1 MQEVEFFK
9 WLKGYVEITNGAQ
22 PSPEQWKV
30 IVAKLN
36 EPAKTG
42 SGEGYCNPMQPIPAV
57 RPPSNWEISR
67 SGWPYPYTDRMHYD
81 AYGTTG
87 TKK

>member
-9 WLKGYVEITNGAQ
+9 WLKGYVEITKGAH
-22 PSPEQWKV
+22 PSQEQWNI
-30 IVAKLN
+30 IVAKLT

-42 SGEGYCNPMQPIPAV
+42 SSSSIQPVPAV
-57 RPPSNWEISR
+57 RPPSNWEISK
-67 SGWPYPYTDRMHYD
+67 SGWPYPQTDRMHFD
-81 AYGTTG
+81 AYGTVC